1 VARHYVR
8 CLFFWQLI
16 TTPEKLA
23 MIAYEAIPLSLYIH
37 IPWCVRKCPYCD
49 FNSHQADSSGIPEQ
63 EYLAALFKDLEQLL
77 PRIWGRRV
85 STIFF
90 GGGTPS
96 LLSAETV
103 SNLLSGI
110 RARVPCVPALEI
122 TMEANPGS
130 LEVEKFQ
137 HFCDAGITR
146 LSLGVQSFS
155 DQSLQALGRVH
166 DAEQAHRAIESVK
179 ACQFN
184 SYNIDLMF
192 GLPAQDVSAAQ
203 LDLKAALIYQP
214 PHLSLYQ
221 LTIEANTPFKH
232 TLPENLPDNDLL
244 ADMQDAL
251 VIEAEAVGLE
261 RYEVSAYA
269 VNGRQCRHNVNYW
282 EFGDYLGIGAGAHSK
297 ITDQTGVSRFSR
309 PRLPRQYIATA
320 GANESIVNE
329 RKLDQKDM
337 VLEFMI
343 NALRLKQGFTMQQFS
358 LTTGLANDVISDGI
372 NQAIKNGLMVKNR
385 DRVKTTDR
393 GFGFLSEVQLLFT

>member
-1 VARHYVR
+1 
-8 CLFFWQLI
+8 
-16 TTPEKLA
+16 
-23 MIAYEAIPLSLYIH
+23 MIAKSAIPLTLYIH

-77 PRIWGRRV
+77 PRVWGRRV

-96 LLSAETV
+96 LLAAETV

-110 RARVPCVPALEI
+110 RARIPCVPALET

-130 LEVEKFQ
+130 LEIEKFEQ
-137 HFCDAGITR
+137 FREAGINR
-146 LSLGVQSFS
+146 MSLGVQSFS
-155 DQSLQALGRVH
+155 DQYLQELGRIH
-166 DAEQAHRAIESVK
+166 DAEQAHRAIQSVK
-179 ACQFN
+179 ACQFD

-192 GLPAQDVSAAQ
+192 GLPGQDISAALQ
-203 LDLKAALIYQP
+203 DLNAALYYQP

-232 TLPENLPDNDLL
+232 TPPEKLPDDDLL
-244 ADMQDAL
+244 ADMQDMLVTEAAL
-251 VIEAEAVGLE
+251 AGLD
-261 RYEVSAYA
+261 RYEVSAYSRS
-269 VNGRQCRHNVNYW
+269 GGECRHNVNYW

-309 PRLPRQYIATA
+309 PRLPRQYLATA
-320 GANESIVNE
+320 GEDESIVNE
-329 RKLDQKDM
+329 RKLDQKDL

-343 NALRLKQGFTMQQFS
+343 NALRLKQGFSLQQFS
-358 LTTGLANDVISDGI
+358 LTTGLPADAISDGI
-372 NQAIKNGLMVKNR
+372 NTAIKKGLLIKTR
-385 DRVKTTDR
+385 DGVKTTDR

>member
-1 VARHYVR
+1 
-8 CLFFWQLI
+8 
-16 TTPEKLA
+16 
-23 MIAYEAIPLSLYIH
+23 MIAKAAIPLSLYIH

-49 FNSHQADSSGIPEQ
+49 FNSHQADRSGIPEQ

-77 PRIWGRRV
+77 PRVWGRRI

-96 LLSAETV
+96 LLSADTV

-110 RARVPCVPALEI
+110 RARIPCIPVLEI

-137 HFCDAGITR
+137 QFRDAGITR
-146 LSLGVQSFS
+146 LSVGVQSFS
-155 DQSLQALGRVH
+155 DQNLQVLGRIH
-166 DAEQAHRAIESVK
+166 DSEQAHRAIQSVI
-179 ACQFN
+179 ACQFD

-192 GLPAQDVSAAQ
+192 GLPAQDISAAQ
-203 LDLKAALIYQP
+203 LDLKAALAYQP

-221 LTIEANTPFKH
+221 LTIEANTAFKISP
-232 TLPENLPDNDLL
+232 PENLPDDDML
-244 ADMQDAL
+244 ADMQDVL
-251 VIEAEAVGLE
+251 VTEAAAAGLE

-269 VNGRQCRHNVNYW
+269 TSSMQCRHNVNYW

-309 PRLPRQYIATA
+309 PRLPKKYIATA
-320 GANESIVNE
+320 GSNEAFVNE
-329 RKLDQKDM
+329 RKLDQKDLL
-337 VLEFMI
+337 LEFMI
-343 NALRLKQGFTMQQFS
+343 NALRLQQGFTLQQFS
-358 LTTGLANDVISDGI
+358 LTTGLASDVISDGI
-372 NQAIKNGLMVKNR
+372 NQAIRKGLMVKNN

-393 GFGFLSEVQLLFT
+393 GFAFLSEVQLLFT

>member
-1 VARHYVR
+1 
-8 CLFFWQLI
+8 
-16 TTPEKLA
+16 
-23 MIAYEAIPLSLYIH
+23 MIAKAAIPLSLYIH

-77 PRIWGRRV
+77 PRVWGRRV

-96 LLSAETV
+96 LLTADAV

-110 RARVPCVPALEI
+110 RARIPCVPALEI

-130 LEVEKFQ
+130 LEIERFHQ
-137 HFCDAGITR
+137 FRDAGITR
-146 LSLGVQSFS
+146 LSVGVQSFS
-155 DQSLQALGRVH
+155 DQSLQALGRIH
-166 DAEQAHRAIESVK
+166 NAEQAHRAIESVI
-179 ACQFN
+179 ACQFD

-192 GLPAQDVSAAQ
+192 GLPAQDILAAQ
-203 LDLKAALIYQP
+203 SDLKAALAYQP

-232 TLPENLPDNDLL
+232 TPPKKLPDDDLL
-244 ADMQDAL
+244 ADMQDVL
-251 VIEAEAVGLE
+251 VTEAAIAGLE

-269 VNGRQCRHNVNYW
+269 RNGRQCRHNVDYW

-297 ITDQTGVSRFSR
+297 LTDQAGVCRFSR
-309 PRLPRQYIATA
+309 PRLPKQYIATA
-320 GANESIVNE
+320 GEDSAIVNE
-329 RKLDQKDM
+329 RKLDQNDL

-343 NALRLKQGFTMQQFS
+343 NALRLRQGFTLQQFS
-358 LTTGLANDVISDGI
+358 FTTGLASDVISDGI
-372 NQAIKNGLMVKNR
+372 NRAIKKGLMIKNK
-385 DRVKTTDR
+385 DRVKATDK
-393 GFGFLSEVQLLFT
+393 GFAFLSEVQLLFT